1 MQEDKRDC
9 NRAVGHFWMKVETVF
24 AFKVIIVLL
33 LLLYIIKQFK

>member
-9 NRAVGHFWMKVETVF
+9 NRAVGRFWMKVETVF

-33 LLLYIIKQFK
+33 LLYIIKQFK